1 MGKIIKFNKNNE
13 VYRMDENKKLDNLL
27 KLSKLVLYFANNS
40 TEKLYKTKLQKLLF
54 YTQFLYY
61 KLYGEKLIEDDFIH
75 DYFGPTI
82 QDMDEYL
89 DTFES
94 AGLIKLSNTNYGVS
108 ITPKIVLSKDDYSAE
123 EKEVLKR
130 VLKKFDK
137 LTAAEILSYSN
148 DEQIWN
154 EKNIQGIIEIE
165 RALELHD
172 L

>member
-1 MGKIIKFNKNNE
+1 
-13 VYRMDENKKLDNLL
+13 MDENKKLDNILEHA
-27 KLSKLVLYFANNS
+27 KLTLYFANNS

-61 KLYGEKLIEDDFIH
+61 KLYNKKLIEDDFIH
-75 DYFGPTI
+75 DYLGPTI
-82 QDMDEYL
+82 ANMDEYL
-89 DTFES
+89 DTFEA
-94 AGLIKLSNTNYGVS
+94 AGLIKLCSTNYGVS
-108 ITPKIVLSKDDYSAE
+108 IIPKIVLSREDYSIE

-137 LTAAEILSYSN
+137 LTATEILSYSSQ
-148 DEQIWN
+148 EQIWN
-154 EKNIQGIIEIE
+154 TDSIQGIIEIE